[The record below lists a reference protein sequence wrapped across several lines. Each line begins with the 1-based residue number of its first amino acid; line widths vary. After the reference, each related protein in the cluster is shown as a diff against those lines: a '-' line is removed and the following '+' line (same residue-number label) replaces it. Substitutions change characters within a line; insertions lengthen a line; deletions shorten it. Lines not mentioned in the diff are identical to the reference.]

1 MFAKVQEHDMH
12 NVHANFRT
20 FWRGFITLIRCMT
33 GEAWN
38 EMMHSFARGP
48 REFGMFDS
56 TPCATSMRIGPV
68 ADADKYMAVLT
79 ENCLTDTPMECGNSS
94 MAYFFFL
101 SYTWVIMLVVLNLV
115 VAVILEGFE
124 DSAGAQED
132 EIVNLAIDNWKKYD
146 PTYTLQLDPEDAHKF
161 IDEIEL
167 DLLSDEEKRVAAQ
180 IELTPDEVEFLK
192 IVPQEGNEGK
202 VTFVDVVSA
211 CLRQVMLKTQ
221 GSKEDRLNLMEE
233 LKVVQAGIELGEGD
247 SAPQINPAG

>member
-1 MFAKVQEHDMH
+1 
-12 NVHANFRT
+12 
-20 FWRGFITLIRCMT
+20 
-33 GEAWN
+33 
-38 EMMHSFARGP
+38 
-48 REFGMFDS
+48 
-56 TPCATSMRIGPV
+56 
-68 ADADKYMAVLT
+68 
-79 ENCLTDTPMECGNSS
+79 